1 MPVFLFI
8 ECSAAV
14 AVLGLSLFCP
24 RLFDGFANLESKM
37 VRLANRRAAS
47 VAVAALSALAL
58 RLTIL
63 PIYPIPKPAVHDE
76 FGHLLI
82 ADTFSHGRLTNA
94 THPLWIHFET
104 FNVIERPTYQ
114 GFTQPGQAV

>member
-1 MPVFLFI
+1 MPLFLFI

-14 AVLGLSLFCP
+14 TVLGLTLFCP
-24 RLFDGFANLESKM
+24 KLFDGLSYLESKM
-37 VRLANRRAAS
+37 VRLARRRATS
-47 VAVAALSALAL
+47 VVVAALSALVL
-58 RLTIL
+58 RLIIF
-63 PIYPIPKPAVHDE
+63 PIYPIPKAAVHDE

-82 ADTFSHGRLTNA
+82 ADTFAHGRLTNA

-114 GFTQPGQAV
+114 GFAQPG